1 MLSRKFQPIT
11 QAAMYVLLSLLLFSF
26 CSLKPQNRTSSLPT
40 ISYSSS
46 FSHTNHIQVL
56 TQLLK
61 KLQDKLAGGNRRDP
75 FTVLPLEVAELT
87 LRRFSF
93 KQIV

>member
-1 MLSRKFQPIT
+1 
-11 QAAMYVLLSLLLFSF
+11 MYVLLSLLLFSF

-40 ISYSSS
+40 ISYSS

>member
-1 MLSRKFQPIT
+1 MFFFLCF
-11 QAAMYVLLSLLLFSF
+11 LF
-26 CSLKPQNRTSSLPT
+26 CSLLNVIFISL
-40 ISYSSS
+40 YF
-46 FSHTNHIQVL
+46 FSHTNHLQVL
-56 TQLLK
+56 EQLLK

-75 FTVLPLEVAELT
+75 FTILPLEIAELT

>member
-1 MLSRKFQPIT
+1 MI
-11 QAAMYVLLSLLLFSF
+11 
-26 CSLKPQNRTSSLPT
+26 
-40 ISYSSS
+40 
-46 FSHTNHIQVL
+46 

-75 FTVLPLEVAELT
+75 FMILPLEMAVMVLQS
-87 LRRFSF
+87 FSF